1 MLFGT
6 SWPLILSGL
15 PGGIHL
21 VRLLFVF
28 LILLG
33 VDSAFSF
40 QEAVITCLRDTGSFR
55 EVAKWKIALVLTLS
69 CWLIGFLYATDAGLF
84 FLDVTDFYINFV
96 MLFIGFIETFAVGW
110 IYGIEDQIAK
120 HGIGAVFAYM
130 FANFGSVLIACG
142 FWFGVN
148 VWSGFVAL
156 LIVYGVFV
164 GITVSFLSKNK
175 GSITEDP
182 LGAKMMDL
190 AFGNIFDFQTKAE
203 PIIKYVPTIWCFL
216 IKQFIP
222 QVLLFLFVNLAQSKT
237 KTGQSKFGHYEGY
250 PFAPYQVRE
259 TYVLIC
265 FNRTFCS
272 SSISLALLLPIG
284 SRRFLA
290 FYHSHSQLSFS
301 LELFSFQI
309 CMSCLTHVKNLMI
322 MRKSHPSLS
331 KMPKN
336 QRHSFFMIIHF

>member
-1 MLFGT
+1 MHSFTLSNDISAQVFFLFGN

-33 VDSAFSF
+33 MDSAFSF
-40 QEAVITCLRDTGSFR
+40 QEAVLTCLRDTDLLKDS
-55 EVAKWKIALVLTLS
+55 AKWKVALVITVS
-69 CWLIGFLYATDAGLF
+69 CWVLGLIYTTDAGLT
-84 FLDVTDFYINFV
+84 FLDTIDFYVNFI
-96 MLFIGFIETFAVGW
+96 MLFIGFTESFAVGW
-110 IYGIEDQIAK
+110 IYGIEDQITK
-120 HGIGAVFAYM
+120 YGTGAVFAYM

-156 LIVYGVFV
+156 LVVYGVFIS
-164 GITVSFLSKNK
+164 ITVTFISKNE

-182 LGAKMMDL
+182 LGAKIMDL
-190 AFGNIFDFQTKAE
+190 AFGNIFDFKAKAE

-237 KTGQSKFGHYEGY
+237 STGKALFGNYGGY
-250 PFAPYQVRE
+250 PFSPFQVR
-259 TYVLIC
+259 IDC
-265 FNRTFCS
+265 FTHI
-272 SSISLALLLPIG
+272 ISLARTCSLPLCIFL
-284 SRRFLA
+284 RFLEC
-290 FYHSHSQLSFS
+290 YHSHSQLPFS
-301 LELFSFQI
+301 LEQSSSQMRMKF
-309 CMSCLTHVKNLMI
+309 LTHVKSSM
-322 MRKSHPSLS
+322 MMGKSHPF
-331 KMPKN
+331 
-336 QRHSFFMIIHF
+336 Q